1 MLGGGDGGAAA
12 FPLYL
17 VRVLGIARVVAPSR
31 GASGVRSK
39 EPRQQLVFGAC
50 CRASPGWPISCW
62 DIPPRGAGLIA
73 AMCFERTLL
82 KPWPRYLIAA
92 SGQVFAGS
100 PGVRAARDCH
110 CVRQAQACPDAIQH
124 GWITGAV
131 GPGVLVTEVALVAW
145 LAVTVFSATRG
156 PPGSPGSI
164 RLVMTV
170 TGRSILARNCIS
182 RR

>member
-1 MLGGGDGGAAA
+1 M
-12 FPLYL
+12 
-17 VRVLGIARVVAPSR
+17 
-31 GASGVRSK
+31 
-39 EPRQQLVFGAC
+39 
-50 CRASPGWPISCW
+50 
-62 DIPPRGAGLIA
+62 IA

-92 SGQVFAGS
+92 VAVVWLLGSLIACHGRKAESAAGRALSNLIAASGQVFAGS
-100 PGVRAARDCH
+100 PGVRAAHDCH
-110 CVRQAQACPDAIQH
+110 CVRQTQACPDAIQH

-131 GPGVLVTEVALVAW
+131 GPGVLATEVALVAW

-156 PPGSPGSI
+156 PPGSLGPI
-164 RLVMTV
+164 RLVMAA